1 MLYDIVDWVFAII
14 LFWFI
19 GSDMIEAVTLDVY
32 FYNEL
37 QGKRES
43 VIFDQRINLATLT
56 HFFLIIM
63 EDL

>member
-1 MLYDIVDWVFAII
+1 
-14 LFWFI
+14 
-19 GSDMIEAVTLDVY
+19 MIEAVTLDVY

-56 HFFLIIM
+56 HFFSQNNRRLVKRQVSLFHSQPKSKIS
-63 EDL
+63 

>member
-19 GSDMIEAVTLDVY
+19 GSNMIEAVTLDDY

-37 QGKRES
+37 QGKGES
-43 VIFDQRINLATLT
+43 VIFDQRINLAT
-56 HFFLIIM
+56 
-63 EDL
+63 

>member
-1 MLYDIVDWVFAII
+1 
-14 LFWFI
+14 
-19 GSDMIEAVTLDVY
+19 MIEAVTLDVY

-56 HFFLIIM
+56 HFFLKII